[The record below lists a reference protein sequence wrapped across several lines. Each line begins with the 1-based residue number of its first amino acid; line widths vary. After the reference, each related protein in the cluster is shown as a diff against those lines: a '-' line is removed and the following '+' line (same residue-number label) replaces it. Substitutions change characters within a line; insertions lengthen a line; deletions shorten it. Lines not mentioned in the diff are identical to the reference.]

1 MESCR
6 FQCGAC
12 RQPKIKVT
20 ANGMPRVAPSGEICQ
35 QCKERVEMED
45 SDDESN
51 HTEHN
56 DEEWEREEG
65 VGDYGETGDLFAD
78 DEGDEEQHERDY
90 GASWINYV

>member
-1 MESCR
+1 M
-6 FQCGAC
+6 CGAC
-12 RQPKIKVT
+12 RQSKINVT
-20 ANGMPRVAPSGEICQ
+20 ASGMPRAAPSEEIRP
-35 QCKERVEMED
+35 QCKNQVEMVD
-45 SDDESN
+45 SDAESD

-65 VGDYGETGDLFAD
+65 VGDYGERGDLFAD

>member
-1 MESCR
+1 
-6 FQCGAC
+6 
-12 RQPKIKVT
+12 
-20 ANGMPRVAPSGEICQ
+20 
-35 QCKERVEMED
+35 MED

-78 DEGDEEQHERDY
+78 DEGDEEQHERDW
-90 GASWINYV
+90 GPSWRNYV